1 MEEITCF
8 ERSVSALFCDDVRH
22 EVGGKLSL
30 IGVYQHVALVPT
42 FPARQGKL
50 AVFVTCNSPKSKPFK
65 QLTVKIYR
73 GDNLQSEATFSPPQ
87 EAWNPPGTLVTVA
100 NVFVMEQ
107 LLIESETT
115 FRIRAIFDDE
125 EVLSSPA
132 LTFKAAHLPVPHSP
146 Q

>member
-8 ERSVSALFCDDVRH
+8 ERSVSALFCDDIRH
-22 EVGGKLSL
+22 EVGGKVSL

-65 QLTVKIYR
+65 RLTVKIYR
-73 GDNLQSEATFSPPQ
+73 DDNIQSQATFEPPQ
-87 EAWNPPGTLVTVA
+87 DAWESPGMLVTVA

-107 LLIESETT
+107 ILIERETV

-132 LTFKAAHLPVPHSP
+132 LTFKAPHLAASRPPK
-146 Q
+146 